1 MRAVVKF
8 AGFVVFQ
15 PIINGI
21 GGNLVAVQA
30 SKISTMLYQSSV
42 PGILPAFGKIFELPW
57 RVLFYGTPYSMN
69 SLVLILISI
78 PGQVIFIFVADFLH
92 QSTVT
97 IGAPFVFS
105 YMTAS
110 LLQIF
115 LLFYIGH
122 VMIHAMWRFKIDP
135 DSAAIP
141 FLTALAD
148 LFGSM
153 LLLGAF
159 AFLRAV
165 GREYQ
170 GRPIPEVDDGEWWNF
185 QAHHFYSY

>member
-1 MRAVVKF
+1 MRAAAKF

-21 GGNLVAVQA
+21 GGNLAAVQA
-30 SKISTMLYQSSV
+30 SKISTMLHLTSV
-42 PGILPAFGKIFELPW
+42 PGILPVFGKIFEMPW

-69 SLVLILISI
+69 ALILILISV
-78 PGQVIFIFVADFLH
+78 PGQVLFIFAADFLH
-92 QSTVT
+92 QSAVT

-105 YMTAS
+105 YLIAS
-110 LLQIF
+110 LIQIF

-122 VMIHAMWRFKIDP
+122 VMIHAMWQYKIDP

-148 LFGSM
+148 LFGS
-153 LLLGAF
+153 LLLIGAF
-159 AFLRAV
+159 AFLRSV
-165 GREYQ
+165 GQEYQ
-170 GRPIPEVDDGEWWNF
+170 GRPIPETGEGDWWNY